1 METIDTTFDDVPEGL
16 AAMAVMGSTGDTKYT
31 WNPKNREEVD
41 AAREHFDMMRKR
53 GFLVFKIKG
62 RICQRRGQEVTS
74 FNARS
79 KGYLYVAPEPQDEP
93 EAELATEFDE
103 TADRYVAAPAV
114 AGG

>member
-1 METIDTTFDDVPEGL
+1 METTDQTFDDVPEGL

-31 WNPKNREEVD
+31 WDPKCADEVE
-41 AAREHFDMMRKR
+41 AAREHFNHMREK

-62 RICQRRGQEVTS
+62 RICQRRGKEVTS
-74 FNARS
+74 FSARS

-93 EAELATEFDE
+93 KAELATEFDE
-103 TADRYVAAPAV
+103 DADRYVAAPAV